1 MDYSPNAARARDA
14 HGRYLRVDRP
24 PPEPRIPVARVVP
37 CCPTCG
43 QTLTQRWL
51 ARLSNVAPRWGVWL
65 AYGGRGRTMKLGDV
79 LVRNARPDDVEEH
92 LGTVPR
98 MLIERLR
105 DLAQDLRGAGW

>member
-1 MDYSPNAARARDA
+1 
-14 HGRYLRVDRP
+14 
-24 PPEPRIPVARVVP
+24 
-37 CCPTCG
+37 
-43 QTLTQRWL
+43 
-51 ARLSNVAPRWGVWL
+51 
-65 AYGGRGRTMKLGDV
+65 MKLGDV